1 MNPAVLAAL
10 IQTGGSLIGKMGQG
24 KEDEQSMLQSLL
36 SNRQPLQGGGI
47 QLPQMQPLLGRMS

>member
-1 MNPAVLAAL
+1 MAPAVLAAL

-24 KEDEQSMLQSLL
+24 KEDEQSMLRSLL
-36 SNRQPLQGGGI
+36 ANRQPLESGI

>member
-24 KEDEQSMLQSLL
+24 EQDQQSMLQSLL
-36 SNRQPLQGGGI
+36 GNRQPLQNSGI
-47 QLPQMQPLLGRMS
+47 QTPQMQPLLGRMQ

>member
-24 KEDEQSMLQSLL
+24 EQDQQSMIQSLL
-36 SNRQPLQGGGI
+36 GNRQPLQSGI
-47 QLPQMQPLLGRMS
+47 QTPQMQSLLGRMQ

>member
-24 KEDEQSMLQSLL
+24 EQDQQSMLQSLL
-36 SNRQPLQGGGI
+36 GNRQPLQSGI
-47 QLPQMQPLLGRMS
+47 QTPQMQPLLGRMQ

>member
-1 MNPAVLAAL
+1 MAPAVLAAL

-24 KEDEQSMLQSLL
+24 KEDEQSMLRSLL
-36 SNRQPLQGGGI
+36 SNRQPLESGI